1 MRAAD
6 RRGLLRA
13 PVTVALQ
20 TAITQKKGKTLSRT
34 SLHHPRRTPPRFESR
49 LAPLLRRGQG
59 LRTVGVDSRSSS
71 WWNGDR
77 QTSPGRARRQS
88 ASRAAARDDPLSQAI
103 ACKICSTRATRIAS
117 ASLPLFRDCYFKIKC
132 LTANPALGL
141 PCVFRAVLSIIR
153 RCYVVR
159 CLVVIL
165 VRSVLCGRCCAVF
178 IVVRSVLCDLHRCA
192 VGVLRSVLCGRCCV
206 RSGAPNF

>member
-20 TAITQKKGKTLSRT
+20 TAITQKKEKTLSRT

-77 QTSPGRARRQS
+77 QTSPGPITKTSFSYSVYLLESARHAPSMEAHRASVVAIRP
-88 ASRAAARDDPLSQAI
+88 AAR
-103 ACKICSTRATRIAS
+103 KRTRKGYLRLNNSCFIV
-117 ASLPLFRDCYFKIKC
+117 
-132 LTANPALGL
+132 LTA
-141 PCVFRAVLSIIR
+141 SKT
-153 RCYVVR
+153 
-159 CLVVIL
+159 LVHE
-165 VRSVLCGRCCAVF
+165 
-178 IVVRSVLCDLHRCA
+178 LHEREM
-192 VGVLRSVLCGRCCV
+192 R
-206 RSGAPNF
+206 